1 MAASREFIAFIAE
14 QIAAGFGPVAVK
26 RMFSGAGFFRND
38 LMFALVAGD
47 AFYLKTDDAGRAAFE
62 AEGLGPF
69 TYMKKD
75 GEHTLTS
82 YYRAPA
88 RCLDDSDEMREW
100 CSRAYGVAMA
110 KARPKAKT
118 AGAAQERRM
127 PRKR

>member
-14 QIAAGFGPVAVK
+14 QITAGFGPVTVK
-26 RMFSGAGFFRND
+26 RMFSGAGFFRNE

-47 AFYLKTDDAGRAAFE
+47 AFYLKTDDTGRAAFE

-82 YYRAPA
+82 YWRAPA
-88 RCLDDSDEMREW
+88 RCLDDADEMKNW
-100 CSRAYGVAMA
+100 CERAYGAAVA
-110 KARPKAKT
+110 KAKPKAKPT
-118 AGAAQERRM
+118 GAAQERRR
-127 PRKR
+127 PRRR